1 MLESGDSLLPSSVE
15 TPTKPNEEGI
25 KTEIVAAVN
34 EIVKEIA
41 DESTV
46 VIDELLQTK
55 DQLIND
61 VNEELK
67 LNEKKKFG
75 FKIPTFFTKK
85 LEKSKSIDG
94 TEDQLLEDKTPKTE
108 TGPSFIDGLK
118 KLFTKNT
125 PSEPA
130 ATDIEVKEIL
140 NKSSEEINLEQTPKD
155 LPMDEEKKDLEKE
168 LEKPKK
174 NKFQSMKF
182 PQLGTF
188 IERFK
193 KQSPDDIELGKGP
206 LNRAGLASMETL
218 DDSLKDQESKDTT
231 DVKETEEV
239 EKNNQ
244 NGDSSLKQ
252 SEKVDE
258 KKEESII
265 QRVQNY
271 TCSVGKLINFKHN
284 ITC

>member
-1 MLESGDSLLPSSVE
+1 MLESGDSLLPSSGE
-15 TPTKPNEEGI
+15 NSTKPNEEVI
-25 KTEIVAAVN
+25 KTEIVEAIN
-34 EIVKEIA
+34 DINKDIKPIE
-41 DESTV
+41 ESTV
-46 VIDELLQTK
+46 VVEELLQPK
-55 DQLIND
+55 EQFINED
-61 VNEELK
+61 LK
-67 LNEKKKFG
+67 QNEKKKFG
-75 FKIPTFFTKK
+75 LKIPTFFTKK

-108 TGPSFIDGLK
+108 TGPSFLDGLK
-118 KLFTKNT
+118 KLFTKSP

-130 ATDIEVKEIL
+130 ATDIEVKEML
-140 NKSSEEINLEQTPKD
+140 TKSSEGINGEQNPKD
-155 LPMDEEKKDLEKE
+155 LSMEEEKKDLEKD

-265 QRVQNY
+265 QRVRNY
-271 TCSVGKLINFKHN
+271 TCSVGKSIN
-284 ITC
+284 IT

>member
-1 MLESGDSLLPSSVE
+1 MLESGDSLLPSAGENS
-15 TPTKPNEEGI
+15 TKPNEEVI
-25 KTEIVAAVN
+25 KTEIVAAIN
-34 EIVKEIA
+34 DINKDIKPAE
-41 DESTV
+41 ESTV
-46 VIDELLQTK
+46 LVDELLQPK
-55 DQLIND
+55 EQFI
-61 VNEELK
+61 NEELK
-67 LNEKKKFG
+67 QNEKKKFG
-75 FKIPTFFTKK
+75 LKIPTFFTKK

-108 TGPSFIDGLK
+108 TGPSFMDGLK

-130 ATDIEVKEIL
+130 ATEIEVKEIL
-140 NKSSEEINLEQTPKD
+140 SKSSEAINVEAIPKD
-155 LPMDEEKKDLEKE
+155 LSMEEEKKDLEKT
-168 LEKPKK
+168 KK
-174 NKFQSMKF
+174 NKFRAIKF

-193 KQSPDDIELGKGP
+193 TQSSDDIELGKGP

-231 DVKETEEV
+231 DVKETEEL

-258 KKEESII
+258 KKEESFIR
-265 QRVQNY
+265 RVQNY
-271 TCSVGKLINFKHN
+271 TCSVGKKTKFEIQHN
-284 ITC
+284 MVAK

>member
-1 MLESGDSLLPSSVE
+1 MLESGDSLLPSSGE
-15 TPTKPNEEGI
+15 ISTKPNEEVI
-25 KTEIVAAVN
+25 KTEIAAAIN
-34 EIVKEIA
+34 DINKDIKPAE
-41 DESTV
+41 ESTV
-46 VIDELLQTK
+46 VIDELLQPK
-55 DQLIND
+55 ELLL
-61 VNEELK
+61 NEELK
-67 LNEKKKFG
+67 QNEKKKFG

-130 ATDIEVKEIL
+130 VTDIEVKEIL
-140 NKSSEEINLEQTPKD
+140 SKSSEEINVEQIPKD
-155 LPMDEEKKDLEKE
+155 LSMEEEKKDLEKT
-168 LEKPKK
+168 KK
-174 NKFQSMKF
+174 NKFQSIKF

-244 NGDSSLKQ
+244 NGDNSLKP

-271 TCSVGKLINFKHN
+271 TCSVGKEINFKHN
-284 ITC
+284 IT

>member
-1 MLESGDSLLPSSVE
+1 MLESGDSLLPSSGE
-15 TPTKPNEEGI
+15 NSTKPNEEVI
-25 KTEIVAAVN
+25 KTEIVAAIN
-34 EIVKEIA
+34 DINKDIKPAEET
-41 DESTV
+41 TV
-46 VIDELLQTK
+46 LVDELLQPK
-55 DQLIND
+55 EQLI
-61 VNEELK
+61 NEELK
-67 LNEKKKFG
+67 PTEKKKFG
-75 FKIPTFFTKK
+75 LKIPTFFTKK

-108 TGPSFIDGLK
+108 TGPSFMDGLK

-140 NKSSEEINLEQTPKD
+140 SKSSEAINVEPIPKD
-155 LPMDEEKKDLEKE
+155 LSMEEEKKDLEKT
-168 LEKPKK
+168 KK
-174 NKFQSMKF
+174 NKFQAIKF

-231 DVKETEEV
+231 DVKETEEL

-244 NGDSSLKQ
+244 NGDNSLKQ

-271 TCSVGKLINFKHN
+271 TCSVGKKTKL
-284 ITC
+284 